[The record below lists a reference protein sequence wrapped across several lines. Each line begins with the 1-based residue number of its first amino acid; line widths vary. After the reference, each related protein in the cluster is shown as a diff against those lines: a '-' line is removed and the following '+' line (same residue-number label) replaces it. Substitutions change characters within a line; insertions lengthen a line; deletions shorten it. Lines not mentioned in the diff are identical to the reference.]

1 MKLPETLSLLSDIL
15 GNSCTAFEVDEIP
28 PIQEVEV
35 EQEQTDNNCIKFDD
49 FALWALERAE

>member
-28 PIQEVEV
+28 PIQEVE
-35 EQEQTDNNCIKFDD
+35 QEQTDNNCIKFDD